1 MTYFKIND
9 FVLLKDPPLT
19 QCSFPIGE
27 SQPQKMFDRHSSLAG
42 CQIIN
47 YRADK
52 ALKWLLLVG
61 ISAQQH
67 RVAGHMQ
74 LYSVDRQVSQPIEG
88 HAAAFAQFKMSGNSE
103 ESTLFTF
110 AVRTQQGGKVSF
122 VWFLLHLR
130 HSLSL
135 SFSAPCH
142 RGGFPG
148 TRQSTFHQEGC
159 RCFLPSRGSDRLSCC
174 NAGT

>member
-1 MTYFKIND
+1 MITGAVCCFG
-9 FVLLKDPPLT
+9 V
-19 QCSFPIGE
+19 GE
-27 SQPQKMFDRHSSLAG
+27 SQPLKMFDRHSSLAG

-74 LYSVDRQVSQPIEG
+74 LYSVERQVSQPIEG
-88 HAAAFAQFKMSGNSE
+88 HAAAFAQFKMPGNAE

-110 AVRTQQGGKVSF
+110 AVRTQQGAKVS
-122 VWFLLHLR
+122 
-130 HSLSL
+130 
-135 SFSAPCH
+135 
-142 RGGFPG
+142 
-148 TRQSTFHQEGC
+148 
-159 RCFLPSRGSDRLSCC
+159 GSVL
-174 NAGT
+174 

>member
-1 MTYFKIND
+1 MNGVG
-9 FVLLKDPPLT
+9 FV
-19 QCSFPIGE
+19 SGE
-27 SQPQKMFDRHSSLAG
+27 SQPQKIFDRHSSLVG

-74 LYSVDRQVSQPIEG
+74 LYSVERSVSQPIEG
-88 HAAAFAQFKMSGNSE
+88 HAAAFAQFKMPGNTE

-110 AVRTQQGGKVSF
+110 AVRTQQGAKVRSGW
-122 VWFLLHLR
+122 VHALCL
-130 HSLSL
+130 
-135 SFSAPCH
+135 
-142 RGGFPG
+142 
-148 TRQSTFHQEGC
+148 
-159 RCFLPSRGSDRLSCC
+159 
-174 NAGT
+174 

>member
-1 MTYFKIND
+1 MYRSLSALSAYMYSVNTVEKWSI
-9 FVLLKDPPLT
+9 KPLP
-19 QCSFPIGE
+19 SSPFSAGE
-27 SQPQKMFDRHSSLAG
+27 SQPLKMFDRHSSLAG

-74 LYSVDRQVSQPIEG
+74 LYSVERQVSQPIEG
-88 HAAAFAQFKMSGNSE
+88 HAAAFAQFKMPGNAE

-110 AVRTQQGGKVSF
+110 AVRNPQGGKVR
-122 VWFLLHLR
+122 LYKD
-130 HSLSL
+130 
-135 SFSAPCH
+135 CI
-142 RGGFPG
+142 GG
-148 TRQSTFHQEGC
+148 
-159 RCFLPSRGSDRLSCC
+159 L
-174 NAGT
+174 